1 MPVAQ
6 TFTARAALAISRA
19 AYRALLERAF
29 EGADGH
35 ARGVAER
42 AFGRG
47 YQSLVALEATASDV
61 ALSPDAEEAF
71 TAYLQAI
78 RTADED
84 AALMWLDLFPEMM
97 RDVRR
102 GADLPVEIHGTS
114 SDGTAE
120 VVRAHVNR
128 HPEQEYQPAANKQ
141 PALALAA

>member
-19 AYRALLERAF
+19 AYRALLDRAL

-35 ARGVAER
+35 AMGVAQR

-47 YQSLVALEATASDV
+47 YQALVALEATASDV

-71 TAYLQAI
+71 AAYLLAI

-102 GADLPVEIHGTS
+102 GADLPVEIFGTFS
-114 SDGTAE
+114 EATAE
-120 VVRAHVNR
+120 VVRAR
-128 HPEQEYQPAANKQ
+128 GDRQTKPEYQPAANKQ